1 MFSEK
6 FDTLIIGSGIA
17 GLYAAIKASE
27 NGSVALVTKRQLFDC
42 NSVYAQGGISCVM
55 SGINCEDSFE
65 SHIEDTLQAGGGLCN
80 EKAVRELIEEA
91 PERINDLIELGV
103 KFTLRGEV
111 DTGISKEESGQ
122 YDLGKEG
129 GHSRRRILHS
139 GDVTGEELIR
149 ALVKACKEIKNI
161 SIFENHHAIDLLTTE
176 KLGWG
181 EEENHCLGAYILDV
195 ENESVKTYLS
205 KVTIVASGGAGK
217 VYQYTTNP
225 DVATGDGIAMCYRA
239 NADVAN
245 MEFFQ
250 FHPTCLYHHE
260 VKSFLIS
267 EAVRGEGAVL
277 KVKKK
282 NEFVEFMSS
291 YHELKSL
298 APRDI
303 VARAID
309 TELKKT
315 GEKCAFLDI
324 THHSEEF
331 LKKRFPK
338 IFEKCLEIGLNMAKD
353 LIPVV
358 PAAHYCCGGVKAETN
373 GKTSIARL
381 YAIGETACTGL
392 HGANRL
398 ASNSLMEAVVMAY
411 NASEDAAKQMGNL
424 KKSTL
429 QAQFNAV
436 PDWSPGNAKNSD
448 EQVVITHNWSEIR
461 SFMWDYVGI
470 FRTTKRLQRA
480 KRRIRNIQQ
489 EINHYYWDFVINPD
503 LIELRNLACL
513 SELIIDSALNRKESR
528 GLHFN
533 SDYPDTHKKA
543 VETVIK
549 RTN

>member
-1 MFSEK
+1 MFTEK

-17 GLYAAIKASE
+17 GLYSALKASKS
-27 NGSVALVTKRQLFDC
+27 GKVALVTKRKLFDC

-55 SGINCEDSFE
+55 TDINSKDSFE
-65 SHIEDTLQAGGGLCN
+65 AHVSDTLEAGAGLCN
-80 EKAVRELIEEA
+80 EDAVRELIKEA
-91 PERINDLIELGV
+91 PERIEDLINMGV
-103 KFTLRGEV
+103 QFTLRGEV
-111 DTGISKEESGQ
+111 DEGISEEESGQ
-122 YDLGKEG
+122 FDLGKEG

-149 ALVKACKEIKNI
+149 ALVKACKANKNI
-161 SIFENHHAIDLLTTE
+161 SIFEDHHAIDLITTE

-181 EEENHCLGAYILDV
+181 PEDNKCLGAYILDV
-195 ENESVKTYLS
+195 ENDTVKTCLS

-225 DVATGDGIAMCYRA
+225 DIATGDGIAMCYRA
-239 NADVAN
+239 NAEVAN

-250 FHPTCLYHHE
+250 FHPTCLYHHQI
-260 VKSFLIS
+260 KSFLVS

-277 KVKKK
+277 KIKKK
-282 NEFVEFMSS
+282 GKFVEFMPK

-309 TELKKT
+309 SELKKT
-315 GEKCAFLDI
+315 GEKCVFLDI
-324 THHSEEF
+324 THHDEEY
-331 LKKRFPK
+331 LRKRFPK
-338 IFEKCLEIGLNMAKD
+338 IFEKCLEIGLNMAED

-358 PAAHYCCGGVKAETN
+358 PAAHYCCGGVKTDIH
-373 GKTSIARL
+373 GRTSIDRL

-398 ASNSLMEAVVMAY
+398 ASNSLMEAVVMAF
-411 NASEDAAKQMGNL
+411 NAALDSIKKIDNL
-424 KKSTL
+424 NQSTL
-429 QAQFNAV
+429 NAQFNAV
-436 PDWSPGNAKNSD
+436 PDWSRGNATDSD
-448 EQVVITHNWSEIR
+448 EEVIITHNWSEIR

-480 KRRIRNIQQ
+480 KRRVRNIQQ
-489 EINHYYWDFVINPD
+489 EINHYYWDFIITPD

-513 SELIIDSALNRKESR
+513 SELIIDSALIRRESR

-533 SDYPDTHKKA
+533 SDYPDTA
-543 VETVIK
+543 GIATETVIAK
-549 RTN
+549 KS

>member
-1 MFSEK
+1 MFSK
-6 FDTLIIGSGIA
+6 QFDTLIIGSGIA
-17 GLYAAIKASE
+17 GLYAAIKAAD
-27 NGSVALVTKRQLFDC
+27 NGTVALVTKRKLFDC

-55 SGINCEDSFE
+55 SDINEKDSFE
-65 SHIEDTLQAGGGLCN
+65 SHVQDTLKAGAGLCN
-80 EKAVRELIEEA
+80 EEAVRELISEA
-91 PERINDLIELGV
+91 PDRIRDLINMGV
-103 KFTLRGEV
+103 QFTLRGEV
-111 DTGISKEESGQ
+111 DNDISKEESGQ
-122 YDLGKEG
+122 FDLGKEG
-129 GHSRRRILHS
+129 GHSRRRILHA

-149 ALVKACKEIKNI
+149 ALVSACKKIANI
-161 SIFENHHAIDLLTTE
+161 TIFENHHAIDLITTE

-181 EEENHCLGAYILDV
+181 EEDNKCLGAYILDV
-195 ENESVKTYLS
+195 ENDDVKTCLS
-205 KVTIVASGGAGK
+205 KVTVVASGGAGK
-217 VYQYTTNP
+217 VYQFTTNP
-225 DVATGDGIAMCYRA
+225 DVATGDGIAMCHRA
-239 NADVAN
+239 NAEVAN

-250 FHPTCLYHHE
+250 FHPTCLYHHT

-282 NEFVEFMSS
+282 GKFVEFMNG

-309 TELKKT
+309 SELKKT
-315 GEKCAFLDI
+315 GEKCAFIDI

-331 LKKRFPK
+331 LRKRFPS
-338 IFEKCLEIGLNMAKD
+338 IFEKCLELGINMATD

-358 PAAHYCCGGVKAETN
+358 PAAHYCCGGIKTDIH
-373 GKTSIARL
+373 GRTSIDRL

-411 NASEDAAKQMGNL
+411 NATEDSSKQLTRLN
-424 KKSTL
+424 KSTL
-429 QAQFNAV
+429 KAQFNAV
-436 PDWSPGNAKNSD
+436 PDWSRGNAIDSD

-489 EINHYYWDFVINPD
+489 EINHYYWDFVITPD

-513 SELIIDSALNRKESR
+513 SELIIDSALSRKESR

-533 SDYPDTHKKA
+533 SDFPDVDEVA
-543 VETVIK
+543 VETVIQRK
-549 RTN
+549 S

>member
-1 MFSEK
+1 MSTVK

-17 GLYAAIKASE
+17 GLYAAIKAIA
-27 NGSVALVTKRQLFDC
+27 NGTVALVTKRELFDC

-55 SGINCEDSFE
+55 KDINEKDSFK
-65 SHIEDTLQAGGGLCN
+65 SHIQDTLKAGAGLCN
-80 EKAVRELIEEA
+80 EEAVKELVYAA
-91 PERINDLIELGV
+91 PERIKDLIKMGV
-103 KFTLRGEV
+103 QFTLRGEV
-111 DTGISKEESGQ
+111 DTGISEEESGQ

-149 ALVKACKEIKNI
+149 ALVKACKKDKNI
-161 SIFENHHAIDLLTTE
+161 SIFEEHHAIDLITTE

-181 EEENHCLGAYILDV
+181 LEDNQCLGAYVLNV
-195 ENESVKTYLS
+195 EEDEVKTFLS

-225 DVATGDGIAMCYRA
+225 DVATGDGIAMCFRA
-239 NADVAN
+239 NAEVAN

-250 FHPTCLYHHE
+250 FHPTCLYHHTI
-260 VKSFLIS
+260 KSFLIS

-277 KVKKK
+277 KIKKK
-282 NEFVEFMSS
+282 NKFVEFMPK
-291 YHELKSL
+291 YHRLKSL

-309 TELKKT
+309 SELKKT
-315 GEKCAFLDI
+315 GEKCVFLDI
-324 THHSEEF
+324 THHDEKF
-331 LKKRFPK
+331 LRKRFPK
-338 IFEKCLEIGLNMAKD
+338 IFEKCLEIGLNMATD

-358 PAAHYCCGGVKAETN
+358 PAAHYCCGGIKTDTN
-373 GKTSIARL
+373 GKTSLNRL

-411 NASEDAAKQMGNL
+411 NAAINSGEKIKTINNSSL
-424 KKSTL
+424 N
-429 QAQFNAV
+429 AQYNAV
-436 PDWSPGNAKNSD
+436 PEWSRGNARDSD

-480 KRRIRNIQQ
+480 KRRIRNIHQ
-489 EINHYYWDFVINPD
+489 EITHYYWDFVITPD

-513 SELIIDSALNRKESR
+513 SELIIDSALSRKESR
-528 GLHFN
+528 GLHYN
-533 SDYPDTHKKA
+533 SDFPDSMEEA
-543 VETVIK
+543 VETVFK
-549 RTN
+549 RTS

>member
-1 MFSEK
+1 MSTVK

-17 GLYAAIKASE
+17 GLYAAIKASA
-27 NGSVALVTKRQLFDC
+27 NGTVALVTKRQLFDC

-55 SGINCEDSFE
+55 KDINEKDSFK
-65 SHIEDTLQAGGGLCN
+65 SHIQDTLKAGAGLCN
-80 EKAVRELIEEA
+80 EAAVKELVHAA
-91 PERINDLIELGV
+91 PERMKDLIRMGV
-103 KFTLRGEV
+103 QFTLRGEV
-111 DTGISKEESGQ
+111 DTGISEEESGQ

-149 ALVKACKEIKNI
+149 ALVKACKKDKNI
-161 SIFENHHAIDLLTTE
+161 SIYEEHHAIDLITTE

-181 EEENHCLGAYILDV
+181 LEDNQCLGAYVLDV
-195 ENESVKTYLS
+195 EGDEVRTFLS

-225 DVATGDGIAMCYRA
+225 DVATGDGIAMCFRA
-239 NADVAN
+239 NAEVAN

-250 FHPTCLYHHE
+250 FHPTCLYHHSI
-260 VKSFLIS
+260 KSFLIS

-277 KVKKK
+277 KIKKK
-282 NEFVEFMSS
+282 GKFVEFMPK
-291 YHELKSL
+291 YHRLKSL

-309 TELKKT
+309 SELKKT
-315 GEKCAFLDI
+315 GEKCVFLDI
-324 THHSEEF
+324 THHDEKF
-331 LKKRFPK
+331 LRKRFPK
-338 IFEKCLEIGLNMAKD
+338 IFEKCLEIGLNMATD

-358 PAAHYCCGGVKAETN
+358 PAAHYCCGGIKTDTN
-373 GKTSIARL
+373 GKTSLNRL

-411 NASEDAAKQMGNL
+411 NSAKNSGEKIKTINNSSL
-424 KKSTL
+424 S
-429 QAQFNAV
+429 AQYNAV
-436 PDWSPGNAKNSD
+436 PEWSRGNARDSD

-480 KRRIRNIQQ
+480 KRRIRNIHQ
-489 EINHYYWDFVINPD
+489 EITHYYWDFVITPD

-513 SELIIDSALNRKESR
+513 SELIIDSALSRKESR

-533 SDYPDTHKKA
+533 SDFPDSMDKA
-543 VETVIK
+543 VETVFK
-549 RTN
+549 RTS

>member
-1 MFSEK
+1 MSTVK

-17 GLYAAIKASE
+17 GLYAAIKASA
-27 NGSVALVTKRQLFDC
+27 NGTVALITKRQLFDC

-55 SGINCEDSFE
+55 KDINEKDSFK
-65 SHIEDTLQAGGGLCN
+65 SHIQDTLKAGAGLCN
-80 EKAVRELIEEA
+80 EDAVKELVHAA
-91 PERINDLIELGV
+91 PERMKDLIRMGV
-103 KFTLRGEV
+103 QFTLRGEV
-111 DTGISKEESGQ
+111 DTGISEEESGQ

-149 ALVKACKEIKNI
+149 ALVKACKKDKNI
-161 SIFENHHAIDLLTTE
+161 SIYEEHHAIDLITTE

-181 EEENHCLGAYILDV
+181 LEDNQCLGAYVLDV
-195 ENESVKTYLS
+195 EGDEVRTFLS

-225 DVATGDGIAMCYRA
+225 DVATGDGIAMCFRA
-239 NADVAN
+239 NAEVAN

-250 FHPTCLYHHE
+250 FHPTCLYHHSI
-260 VKSFLIS
+260 KSFLIS

-277 KVKKK
+277 KIKKK
-282 NEFVEFMSS
+282 GKFVEFMPK
-291 YHELKSL
+291 YHRLKSL

-309 TELKKT
+309 SELKKT
-315 GEKCAFLDI
+315 GEKCVFLDI
-324 THHSEEF
+324 THHDEKF
-331 LKKRFPK
+331 LRKRFPK
-338 IFEKCLEIGLNMAKD
+338 IFEKCLEIGLNMATD

-358 PAAHYCCGGVKAETN
+358 PAAHYCCGGIKTDTN
-373 GKTSIARL
+373 GKTSLNRL

-411 NASEDAAKQMGNL
+411 NSAKNSGEKIKTINNSSL
-424 KKSTL
+424 N
-429 QAQFNAV
+429 AQYNAV
-436 PDWSPGNAKNSD
+436 PEWSRGNARDSD

-480 KRRIRNIQQ
+480 KRRIRNIHQ
-489 EINHYYWDFVINPD
+489 EITHYYWDFVITPD

-513 SELIIDSALNRKESR
+513 SELIIDSALSRKESR

-533 SDYPDTHKKA
+533 SDFPDSLDEA
-543 VETVIK
+543 VETVFK
-549 RTN
+549 RTS

>member
-1 MFSEK
+1 MSTVK

-17 GLYAAIKASE
+17 GLYAAIKASA
-27 NGSVALVTKRQLFDC
+27 NGTVALVTKRELFDC

-55 SGINCEDSFE
+55 KDINEKDSFK
-65 SHIEDTLQAGGGLCN
+65 SHIQDTLKAGAGLCN
-80 EKAVRELIEEA
+80 EEAVKELVYAA
-91 PERINDLIELGV
+91 PERIKDLIKMGV
-103 KFTLRGEV
+103 QFTLRGEV
-111 DTGISKEESGQ
+111 DTGISEEESGQ

-149 ALVKACKEIKNI
+149 ALVKACKKDKNI
-161 SIFENHHAIDLLTTE
+161 SIFEEHHAIDLITTE

-181 EEENHCLGAYILDV
+181 LEDNQCLGAYVLNV
-195 ENESVKTYLS
+195 EEDEVKTFLS

-225 DVATGDGIAMCYRA
+225 DVATGDGIAMCFRA
-239 NADVAN
+239 NAEVAN

-250 FHPTCLYHHE
+250 FHPTCLYHHTI
-260 VKSFLIS
+260 KSFLIS

-277 KVKKK
+277 KIKKK
-282 NEFVEFMSS
+282 NKFVEFMPK
-291 YHELKSL
+291 YHRLKSL

-309 TELKKT
+309 SELKKT
-315 GEKCAFLDI
+315 GEKCVFLDI
-324 THHSEEF
+324 THHDEKF
-331 LKKRFPK
+331 LRKRFPK
-338 IFEKCLEIGLNMAKD
+338 IFEKCLEIGLNMATD

-358 PAAHYCCGGVKAETN
+358 PAAHYCCGGIKTDTN
-373 GKTSIARL
+373 GKTSLNRL

-411 NASEDAAKQMGNL
+411 NAALNSGEKIKTINNSSL
-424 KKSTL
+424 N
-429 QAQFNAV
+429 AQYNAV
-436 PDWSPGNAKNSD
+436 PEWSRGNARDSD

-480 KRRIRNIQQ
+480 KRRIRNIHQ
-489 EINHYYWDFVINPD
+489 EITHYYWDFVITPD

-513 SELIIDSALNRKESR
+513 SELIIDSALSRKESR
-528 GLHFN
+528 GLHYN
-533 SDYPDTHKKA
+533 SDFPDSMEEA
-543 VETVIK
+543 VETVFK
-549 RTN
+549 RTS